1 MICLNR
7 SSDLIWSK
15 EVSEKIRGTFWTNIW
30 IWSDLFKQFR
40 SDQKICLNRSLDLI
54 WSFRTDLSLIW
65 SSSGSEIC
73 YTPSYNFHR
82 NVFIEVNFDD
92 KICRSDHFDD
102 SFYRSCNFDD
112 LSYRSYNFDD
122 PSCRSSNFDGKI
134 CRSFNFDK
142 IFVEVITSIKVVTS
156 IRHIYIYTYNIL
168 AV

>member
-1 MICLNR
+1 MSERSVRTDQIRSRDLFKQIFSFDLKCLNR
-7 SSDLIWSK
+7 SDQVHTFVQKVPLIFSDTS
-15 EVSEKIRGTFWTNIW
+15 
-30 IWSDLFKQFR
+30 SDLF
-40 SDQKICLNRSLDLI
+40 
-54 WSFRTDLSLIW
+54 WSVRTDLSLIW

-156 IRHIYIYTYNIL
+156 IRHNYIKDFC
-168 AV
+168 